1 MAAAVFISCSN
12 NDIEQIITLP
22 SDEMPTD
29 GVGIRFTARCVTDA
43 PENRSHLD
51 MGNSWVWDE
60 GDRIGI
66 HIAAA
71 KPTSNAE
78 ARIVSLKEGEPALF
92 RASVNAFAQN
102 DKLYAY
108 YPRMGGTN
116 AEPGAITL
124 TIPHT
129 QPRTQTTAGMLDGR
143 CYPLV
148 CAYELPVGSGV
159 DAEIKETLTL
169 DFRPVAALVKFDIHT
184 ADEALR
190 EEKIR
195 TVTFTSNSEKAIA
208 GSFTY
213 DLTQVSAT
221 SMPEIQRPTEG
232 YTDVSVTLET
242 AAAIPATEGAAFV
255 GATIIPGLYTGD
267 VAVQTDRALYNFA
280 AQEIRAEAG
289 TPHVLSLDLSLASRS
304 EYADVGQVEEA
315 LTNAYND
322 LLSYDNMFPVIGMH
336 NLTTPEAA
344 KGSWDGDG
352 APLIPFTTMTFT
364 DEAPSSWFHS
374 QCYKTVNAANKAL
387 ALIRTLPEGH
397 LDRPRYMAEALF
409 LRALMYYRLT
419 QAFGNASYFEQVLNF
434 SSNLSEDPNSPA
446 RSDKETIRATYIEQL
461 KQSIPA
467 LMTRQQAV
475 AKRAVRVITQ
485 NAARA
490 LIAKT
495 YLYQKNWALAKE
507 YASQI
512 ILSGDNDLTTPFA
525 DVFKEKCEFGPESV
539 FEINA
544 ELDPNNDIRRTCQ
557 LGQIQGARGI
567 GLGWGFN
574 APKPALIDSFE
585 ENDSR
590 KSVTVLAPGDN
601 LEGDIFTIPSHEYQY
616 GNGKCYIYK
625 EERSAKGRTGECG
638 LWYNP
643 RIIRY
648 SDILLVYAEAC
659 CELGGDANIDEAL
672 AKLEMVRKRARGDN
686 ASALPE
692 VKTRDQNEL
701 REKIRFERKIEL
713 ALEYE
718 RYFDLVRWGIAK
730 EMIPNFVEG
739 KHELFPIPKDC
750 GLAPNPGY

>member
-1 MAAAVFISCSN
+1 M
-12 NDIEQIITLP
+12 
-22 SDEMPTD
+22 
-29 GVGIRFTARCVTDA
+29 
-43 PENRSHLD
+43 
-51 MGNSWVWDE
+51 
-60 GDRIGI
+60 
-66 HIAAA
+66 
-71 KPTSNAE
+71 
-78 ARIVSLKEGEPALF
+78 
-92 RASVNAFAQN
+92 
-102 DKLYAY
+102 
-108 YPRMGGTN
+108 
-116 AEPGAITL
+116 
-124 TIPHT
+124 
-129 QPRTQTTAGMLDGR
+129 
-143 CYPLV
+143 
-148 CAYELPVGSGV
+148 
-159 DAEIKETLTL
+159 
-169 DFRPVAALVKFDIHT
+169 
-184 ADEALR
+184 
-190 EEKIR
+190 
-195 TVTFTSNSEKAIA
+195 
-208 GSFTY
+208 
-213 DLTQVSAT
+213 
-221 SMPEIQRPTEG
+221 
-232 YTDVSVTLET
+232 
-242 AAAIPATEGAAFV
+242 
-255 GATIIPGLYTGD
+255 
-267 VAVQTDRALYNFA
+267 
-280 AQEIRAEAG
+280 
-289 TPHVLSLDLSLASRS
+289 
-304 EYADVGQVEEA
+304 
-315 LTNAYND
+315 
-322 LLSYDNMFPVIGMH
+322 
-336 NLTTPEAA
+336 
-344 KGSWDGDG
+344 
-352 APLIPFTTMTFT
+352 
-364 DEAPSSWFHS
+364 
-374 QCYKTVNAANKAL
+374 
-387 ALIRTLPEGH
+387 
-397 LDRPRYMAEALF
+397 
-409 LRALMYYRLT
+409 
-419 QAFGNASYFEQVLNF
+419 
-434 SSNLSEDPNSPA
+434 
-446 RSDKETIRATYIEQL
+446 
-461 KQSIPA
+461 
-467 LMTRQQAV
+467 
-475 AKRAVRVITQ
+475 
-485 NAARA
+485 
-490 LIAKT
+490 
-495 YLYQKNWALAKE
+495 AKE